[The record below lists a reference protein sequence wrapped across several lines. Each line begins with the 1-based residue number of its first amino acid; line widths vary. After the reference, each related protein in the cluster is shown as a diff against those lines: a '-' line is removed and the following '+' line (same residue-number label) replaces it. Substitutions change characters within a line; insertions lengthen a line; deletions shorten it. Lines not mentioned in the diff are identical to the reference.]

1 MHVLQIVQD
10 SRSAFQFLGMP
21 ECFSVILYQFTGME
35 RGLQDLKKKMKVKKI
50 NYITSLSTFKFLS
63 AIIFSICT

>member
-21 ECFSVILYQFTGME
+21 ECFSVILYQFTGIE
-35 RGLQDLKKKMKVKKI
+35 RGLQDLKKK
-50 NYITSLSTFKFLS
+50 NES
-63 AIIFSICT
+63 